1 MVSAV
6 VPSESG
12 FQFQVD
18 DGKGQFLVQVD
29 IEVLVASVNID
40 GNVAWIW
47 MHSTETKMT
56 RDHKLVN
63 TTHGVDGV

>member
-1 MVSAV
+1 M
-6 VPSESG
+6 
-12 FQFQVD
+12 
-18 DGKGQFLVQVD
+18 QVD
-29 IEVLVASVNID
+29 IEVLVASVDID